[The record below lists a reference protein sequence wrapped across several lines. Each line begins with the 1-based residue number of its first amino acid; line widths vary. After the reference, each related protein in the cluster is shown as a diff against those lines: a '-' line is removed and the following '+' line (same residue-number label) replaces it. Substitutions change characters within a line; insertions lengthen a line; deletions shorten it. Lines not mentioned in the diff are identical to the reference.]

1 MSFLSRLF
9 GGGKKKQQEQREEQR
24 KKQPKESKPRVR
36 SQPDF
41 PLGDNIVDDP
51 DVKTFADLERHY
63 PLPAG
68 FEYQE
73 TTAGVPEIVL
83 VGHKDRYKFL
93 IEADMLTF
101 DKPYT
106 RKDGRT
112 GYKTTEV
119 IKRSRR

>member
-1 MSFLSRLF
+1 MSFLRRLF
-9 GGGKKKQQEQREEQR
+9 GGGKKKQQEPKVQR
-24 KKQPKESKPRVR
+24 KEPPPRIRSK
-36 SQPDF
+36 PDF
-41 PLGDNIVDDP
+41 PLGDNIVDDS
-51 DVKTFADLERHY
+51 DIKTLANLKRYY

-73 TTAGVPEIVL
+73 TAEGVPGVVR
-83 VGHKDRYKFL
+83 VGHDEWYKFL

-101 DKPYT
+101 DQPYT

-119 IKRSRR
+119 IKHSH

>member
-9 GGGKKKQQEQREEQR
+9 GGGKKKQEEQR
-24 KKQPKESKPRVR
+24 KEQRKEPKPRVR
-36 SQPDF
+36 SKPDF

-51 DVKTFADLERHY
+51 DVKTVADLERYY

-73 TTAGVPEIVL
+73 TEAGVPEVVR
-83 VGHKDRYKFL
+83 VGHDDRYKFL

-101 DKPYT
+101 DQPYT

-112 GYKTTEV
+112 GSKTTEV
-119 IKRSRR
+119 IKRSHS